1 MAASAFTL
9 YNNAKRQMLRG
20 LIDLDTDLKRAYLMK
35 STSNASTTALV
46 LFGSATNPVNAAGYT
61 GAKTLG
67 NASSLVRLS
76 GDAAV
81 FDVSNFIYTAS
92 GADITSIMYLIIAV
106 SQSGTGNSVLCW
118 SKLSSSA
125 FTVSSGNTLTIQ
137 VNAAGVF
144 SLT

>member
-1 MAASAFTL
+1 MAASAFVL
-9 YNNAKRQMLRG
+9 YNAAKRAMMRG
-20 LIDLDTDLKRAYLMK
+20 LLDLDTDLLRGYLMK
-35 STSNASTTALV
+35 STSNASTTALI
-46 LFGSATNPVNAAGYT
+46 LFTSATNPVDASGYT

-67 NASSLVRLS
+67 NASSLVRAS

-92 GADITSIMYLIIAV
+92 GADVTSIMYLIIAA
-106 SQSGTGNSVLCW
+106 SNSSGGNQVLCW
-118 SKLSSSA
+118 SKLSASA

-137 VNAAGVF
+137 VNSAGVF